1 METIEVNE
9 NQLIKITQESGLE
22 ETKGKSYATE
32 FMPFS
37 KMIREASDKLSSL
50 NIDNPSEIDSQ
61 IARTLRLP
69 LVKNRTDAMRK
80 KDELKASMIIENKLI
95 DSLYGVINN
104 GSKLIE
110 NKLEQIEKHAE
121 LKEKARKA
129 ELKETRLNI
138 LMPFEVETS
147 FYDLENMPD
156 DQFETLF
163 TGIKKNHDDKIEAAR
178 IEEENRL
185 KRIEAER
192 IENERIK
199 AENEKLKLEA
209 AERERLAEI
218 ERKKQEKILQAERE
232 KAAEE
237 KRKQDA
243 IIEAE
248 RKKKDEAEN
257 KLKAE
262 RAERERQVKLEKEK
276 IEREQKEK
284 EELEEKRLAAS
295 DSEKFVQLAN
305 DIKSIQIP
313 KVQSKESKQLIKQVE
328 SELENI
334 VKRLLKNK
342 G

>member
-1 METIEVNE
+1 METIEVKSNE
-9 NQLIKITQESGLE
+9 LIKITNDSGLE
-22 ETKGKSYATE
+22 KTKSQEYLELFTPYFNTMAEIEKKINLLNSENPTD
-32 FMPFS
+32 
-37 KMIREASDKLSSL
+37 SDV
-50 NIDNPSEIDSQ
+50 Q
-61 IARTLRLP
+61 IARTIRLS
-69 LVKNRTDAMRK
+69 LKNNRVAAEKIKTDKKESILVEGRLIDNLYGIVKNT
-80 KDELKASMIIENKLI
+80 SQ
-95 DSLYGVINN
+95 G
-104 GSKLIE
+104 
-110 NKLEQIEKHAE
+110 LEKSCEAIEKHAE

-129 ELKETRLNI
+129 ELKETRLNRI
-138 LMPFEVETS
+138 IPFEVETS

-237 KRKQDA
+237 KRKSDA
-243 IIEAE
+243 LAEQARKETERVKKQIEAE
-248 RKKKDEAEN
+248 C
-257 KLKAE
+257 
-262 RAERERQVKLEKEK
+262 AERERQEQIEKER

-295 DSEKFVQLAN
+295 DSEKFIQLAN

-313 KVQSKESKQLIKQVE
+313 KVQSKESKQLIKQIE

>member
-1 METIEVNE
+1 METIEVKNNE
-9 NQLIKITQESGLE
+9 LIKITNDSGLE
-22 ETKGKSYATE
+22 KTKSQEYLELFTPYFNTMAEIEKKINLLNSENPTD
-32 FMPFS
+32 
-37 KMIREASDKLSSL
+37 SDV
-50 NIDNPSEIDSQ
+50 Q
-61 IARTLRLP
+61 IARTIRLS
-69 LVKNRTDAMRK
+69 LKNNRVAAEKIKTDKKESILVEGRLIDNLYGIVKNT
-80 KDELKASMIIENKLI
+80 SQ
-95 DSLYGVINN
+95 G
-104 GSKLIE
+104 
-110 NKLEQIEKHAE
+110 LEKSCEAIEKHAE

-129 ELKETRLNI
+129 ELKETRLNR

-156 DQFETLF
+156 EQFETLF
-163 TGIKKNHDDKIEAAR
+163 TGIKKTHDDKIEAERLA
-178 IEEENRL
+178 IELEI
-185 KRIEAER
+185 KRKEAER

-199 AENEKLKLEA
+199 AENDRLKKEA

-262 RAERERQVKLEKEK
+262 RTERERQEKIEKER

-313 KVQSKESKQLIKQVE
+313 KVQSKESKQLLKQVE

-342 G
+342 V